1 LGDAYENARVALKKS
16 DGRPMKG
23 SNPAK
28 ASKAVGKRK
37 RAADHEEGDAEDEKG
52 PTSPKKTGTATKR
65 AKVEQLSKENA
76 ETKPFSGDSE
86 KFQDLAE
93 INGVKPL
100 VVLQDGE
107 ETEVGSATR

>member
-1 LGDAYENARVALKKS
+1 MGDAYENARVALKKS

>member
-1 LGDAYENARVALKKS
+1 
-16 DGRPMKG
+16 MKG

-28 ASKAVGKRK
+28 ASKVMNKRK
-37 RAADHEEGDAEDEKG
+37 RTADHEEGGTEEEKG
-52 PTSPKKTGTATKR
+52 SAYSKETGIATKR
-65 AKVEQLSKENA
+65 AKTEQLSKEDA
-76 ETKPFSGDSE
+76 KTKPFSEDSVKSQE
-86 KFQDLAE
+86 LAE